1 MQVTFPEKD
10 IDWTVKNNDVRT
22 KSLIKNTNTKLWQK
36 SEQCAS
42 FDKTESKRRTSWLK
56 TNTQMVKKEHRIVC
70 KRYTDNF
77 DPPSTTPKHEE

>member
-1 MQVTFPEKD
+1 MALYEYSKHRTLTLHGSIMYCCSREEKIKVEKNMQVTFPEKD

-42 FDKTESKRRTSWLK
+42 FDKTESKRRTS
-56 TNTQMVKKEHRIVC
+56 
-70 KRYTDNF
+70 
-77 DPPSTTPKHEE
+77 

>member
-42 FDKTESKRRTSWLK
+42 FDKTESKRRTS
-56 TNTQMVKKEHRIVC
+56 
-70 KRYTDNF
+70 
-77 DPPSTTPKHEE
+77 